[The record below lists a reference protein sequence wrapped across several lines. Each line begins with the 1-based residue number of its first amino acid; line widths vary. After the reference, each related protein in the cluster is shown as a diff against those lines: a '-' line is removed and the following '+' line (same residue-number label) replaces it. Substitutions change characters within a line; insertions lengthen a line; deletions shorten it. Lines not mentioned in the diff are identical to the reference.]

1 MVRGKEEG
9 KVEDRMGRTIHK
21 NSLHGSTTVKEWFI
35 FTISILHVTSKFK
48 VQEANLVVMLTGQRT
63 SPEWYS
69 ILHLQCKV
77 AAESILHEVLMLL
90 LVLLLQNHTHGW
102 NCGDNRWWNKTSW
115 LLFLTFRCRRRR
127 YRITKPT
134 VKHAW
139 DTTMVVWVVAI
150 VGTLVTTG
158 FTKLAIAVHVLT
170 HKLVYQTKQCS
181 SGYCNKYLCYVL
193 IS

>member
-1 MVRGKEEG
+1 MS
-9 KVEDRMGRTIHK
+9 HQ
-21 NSLHGSTTVKEWFI
+21 SY
-35 FTISILHVTSKFK
+35 K

-69 ILHLQCKV
+69 TLHLQCKV
-77 AAESILHEVLMLL
+77 AAESILHQVLMLL

-115 LLFLTFRCRRRR
+115 LLFLTFRCCCRC

-134 VKHAW
+134 VKYAW

-150 VGTLVTTG
+150 VVTLVTTG

-170 HKLVYQTKQCS
+170 HKSVYQTK
-181 SGYCNKYLCYVL
+181 
-193 IS
+193 